1 MKLNDLVFP
10 VYVLPKDTEIDKQDG
25 IVFANGQMLDDRN
38 IEGETLGIRRLRSS
52 YPTKFILNK
61 ATHDIPSFLKSAGK
75 KFIDSSGKVFNYEKT
90 RMVDLKYLLI
100 SKIRWN
106 KTESILFVEDI
117 NFPFT
122 IPRPPEP
129 EMRYAGILFDRGYPW
144 LLYEYCEFWKKD
156 TKRKI

>member
-1 MKLNDLVFP
+1 
-10 VYVLPKDTEIDKQDG
+10 
-25 IVFANGQMLDDRN
+25 
-38 IEGETLGIRRLRSS
+38 
-52 YPTKFILNK
+52 
-61 ATHDIPSFLKSAGK
+61 
-75 KFIDSSGKVFNYEKT
+75 
-90 RMVDLKYLLI
+90 MVDLKYLLI

-129 EMRYAGILFDRGYPW
+129 EMKYAGILYDQGYPW

>member
-1 MKLNDLVFP
+1 MKLKDLVFP
-10 VYVLPKDTEIDKQDG
+10 VYVLPKDTEIDRQDG

-38 IEGETLGIRRLRSS
+38 VSGKTLGSRRLRSS
-52 YPTKFILNK
+52 YPTKFVLNK

-75 KFIDSSGKVFNYEKT
+75 NFIDSHGKLFNYEKT
-90 RMVDLKYLLI
+90 KMADLKYHLI
-100 SKIRWN
+100 KKVQARN
-106 KTESILFVEDI
+106 TVSIVWIEDI

-122 IPRPPEP
+122 VLRPPEAS
-129 EMRYAGILFDRGYPW
+129 MRYAGILYEKTYPW